1 MPSVLSVKESSSNE
15 LALVA
20 MHCRNFCKKRWERE
34 REREERE
41 RGRRE
46 RGGGEREGEGGERE
60 GRRREREREKKG
72 GERVGIIKASSHT
85 TTMFRQD
92 KAEHTQAVHA

>member
-34 REREERE
+34 REREGGEREGEERERGREEREREGGERE
-41 RGRRE
+41 RGRRK
-46 RGGGEREGEGGERE
+46 EGKESALSR
-60 GRRREREREKKG
+60 
-72 GERVGIIKASSHT
+72 H
-85 TTMFRQD
+85 
-92 KAEHTQAVHA
+92 